1 MGREIL
7 ERRLKNWKLSFADDE
22 ILDFCKKHH
31 FSGQIQLFAAIGS
44 GDLDVNVVKEYILA
58 GDQQQEIAAAELPA
72 TGKSVYTGTGD
83 DILVLNAKDV
93 KGIQYSMARCCNP
106 VFGDDVFG
114 FVTRGEGIKI
124 HRISCPNASRL
135 INLYPYRIQKVKW
148 QETQSSGEFLVTLSI
163 FSIPDPTVMGALM
176 DVVARFR
183 VSLRSVSIRNKANR
197 DGDDEI
203 TMKLL
208 VPSNS
213 ELDKVIS
220 QVGRIGQVRKV
231 RRV

>member
-1 MGREIL
+1 M
-7 ERRLKNWKLSFADDE
+7 
-22 ILDFCKKHH
+22 
-31 FSGQIQLFAAIGS
+31 
-44 GDLDVNVVKEYILA
+44 
-58 GDQQQEIAAAELPA
+58 
-72 TGKSVYTGTGD
+72 
-83 DILVLNAKDV
+83 LNAKDV

-135 INLYPYRIQKVKW
+135 INLYPYRSQKVKW

-208 VPSNS
+208 VPSNA

>member
-1 MGREIL
+1 
-7 ERRLKNWKLSFADDE
+7 
-22 ILDFCKKHH
+22 
-31 FSGQIQLFAAIGS
+31 
-44 GDLDVNVVKEYILA
+44 
-58 GDQQQEIAAAELPA
+58 
-72 TGKSVYTGTGD
+72 
-83 DILVLNAKDV
+83 
-93 KGIQYSMARCCNP
+93 
-106 VFGDDVFG
+106 
-114 FVTRGEGIKI
+114 
-124 HRISCPNASRL
+124 
-135 INLYPYRIQKVKW
+135 
-148 QETQSSGEFLVTLSI
+148 
-163 FSIPDPTVMGALM
+163 MGALM

-208 VPSNS
+208 VPSNA